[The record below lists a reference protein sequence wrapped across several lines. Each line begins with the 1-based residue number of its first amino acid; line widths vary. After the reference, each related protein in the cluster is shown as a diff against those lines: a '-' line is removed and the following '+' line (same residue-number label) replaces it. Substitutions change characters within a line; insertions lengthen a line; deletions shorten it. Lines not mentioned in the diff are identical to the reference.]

1 MTENQIKI
9 NNSIAKI
16 VIVILLLIIIYLIYN
31 QYKYIFE
38 NFSYPKIQNNLCDHK
53 PTIPNINNTSSIDT
67 LLDLDLSE
75 TTNKLIDNLII
86 D

>member
-38 NFSYPKIQNNLCDHK
+38 NFTYPKIENNYCDHK
-53 PTIPNINNTSSIDT
+53 STNINNTSSIDT
-67 LLDLDLSE
+67 LLDLELSE

>member
-16 VIVILLLIIIYLIYN
+16 VIVLLLLIIIYLIYN

-38 NFSYPKIQNNLCDHK
+38 NFAYPKICDHI
-53 PTIPNINNTSSIDT
+53 PTKQNINNSSSIDT
-67 LLDLDLSE
+67 LLDLELSE